1 MFEEDV
7 WRTKGRDDSI
17 RTLYYDPES
26 LLLTSRVIIRARANP
41 WLFQE
46 YLSRVAARV
55 AAYRESRKS
64 RIKTREKLYRSVAEH
79 AGSWHK
85 ISQYL
90 VLDKGEAWGR
100 NRLSSHS
107 FLHLAACDT
116 LATCLLHATLSQLV
130 YCMRRSRSLFTAC
143 DALATCLLHA
153 TLSHLTPH
161 RVRRRRTYMTSPES
175 PPCIAVA
182 HARMPHAEACVR
194 LSHVRSNQS
203 LADWIDFVASM
214 PPPERCVIL
223 PSKTG
228 HRRSD
233 RDNAHCLLGGQ
244 G

>member
-116 LATCLLHATLSQLV
+116 LATCLLHATLS
-130 YCMRRSRSLFTAC
+130 
-143 DALATCLLHA
+143 
-153 TLSHLTPH
+153 HLTPH